1 MFASDLF
8 SSPGDRF
15 VVNMMIHSDLV
26 GISDDCFGPSELP
39 LSASTNFGF
48 PGVCFR
54 STNFGIPGV
63 CFRSCRN
70 FWHIFRFSSEILM
83 IGSDLVGNSN
93 VRFGSL
99 GISGE

>member
-15 VVNMMIHSDLV
+15 VVIMMIHSDLV

-39 LSASTNFGF
+39 LSA
-48 PGVCFR
+48 

-93 VRFGSL
+93 VRFGAL